1 MQRTKF
7 GLVNQLLAGF
17 AAGLVLAGGLL
28 YLGNRML
35 DSTSARLQQT
45 LDDHVRPLAHLHRL
59 QSNISSLRSRE
70 LELPHITDFTMMPFR
85 IDSMRATMTAA
96 DATLQQVADQ
106 IKPQSP
112 IEAQRLLG
120 HWQDYKKGLEVQI
133 RLAEL
138 MDLTAL
144 AAMGLG
150 GDSPRHAAIQDT
162 LAEIAQNTQAAAEKA
177 YEEELVKQALQR
189 RHFMLMAILGCFA
202 VISGLAWSGRTVVRR
217 ITLLNDGAKELA
229 SGAGGQPI
237 DPGGHDEITELGN
250 AFNAMREEVLAREVQ
265 LRGAQQLLEQRV
277 EARTRDLKDANLRLT
292 VAASAF
298 QTSAG
303 MTITDATGVILQV
316 NQSFTDITGYSADD
330 VIGQTPRLF
339 SSGRHDA
346 AFYQAMWD
354 SIGSTGSWHGEIWN
368 RRKCGEI
375 YPQWLTIS
383 AVKGDDGAVAHYV
396 GTFHDIT
403 LRKDAEEKIRV
414 LAYYDS
420 LTQLPNRRLFHDRL
434 NHALVN
440 SVRHKRHGALMLFDM
455 DNFKNLN
462 DSLGHDIGDQ
472 FLIEV
477 ANRLTLS
484 VREGDTVARL
494 GGDEFIV
501 ILEDLSDDDPQV
513 ATEIEMIALKIQG
526 ALGKTYELNL
536 ATGSESANNCQHHCS
551 ASIGIALFGPEYL
564 SASELMKRADTA
576 MYQAKAMGRNT
587 LCFFDPAMQIAVS
600 ERATLDADL
609 REALRTNQFLLYY
622 QPQIDIDGNLSGAE
636 ALVRWQH
643 PGRGLVPPN
652 DFIPRTEETGLIVP
666 LGHWVLETAC
676 EQLATWA
683 AQPDTAGV
691 SLAVNVSARQL
702 RQPDFV
708 DLVLSV
714 LDRTGAPP
722 RQLKLEITESLLL
735 HDIED
740 TIAKMQAL
748 KAAGVGFSLDDF
760 GTGYSSLAYLTR
772 LPLDQLKIDRSFVSK
787 LETDDN
793 SVVICAAT
801 ISLAHSLRLKVVAE
815 GVETNAERYLLTTVH
830 RCDFLQGYLFSKPL
844 PLAQFNDF
852 ARGNRQKQ
860 RQLVW

>member
-1 MQRTKF
+1 MQQLKF
-7 GLVNQLLAGF
+7 GLIRQLLAGF
-17 AAGLVLAGGLL
+17 AAGLILVGGLL
-28 YLGNRML
+28 YVGNQML
-35 DSTSARLQQT
+35 DATSARLQQT
-45 LDDHVRPLAHLHRL
+45 LDDHVRPLAQLHQL
-59 QSNISSLRSRE
+59 QSRIASLRNRE
-70 LELPHITDFTMMPFR
+70 LELPRTVDAFMMPFR
-85 IDSMRATMTAA
+85 ISSMRTTMNQA
-96 DATLQQVADQ
+96 DGTLQQVASQ

-120 HWQDYKKGLEVQI
+120 HWQEYKKGLEVQI
-133 RLAEL
+133 GLAEL
-138 MDLTAL
+138 MDLSALTAL
-144 AAMGLG
+144 GLG

-162 LAEIAQNTQAAAEKA
+162 LAEIAQNTQAAAERA
-177 YEEELVKQALQR
+177 YEDALVEQALDR
-189 RHFMLMAILGCFA
+189 RYLMLMAILGCFA
-202 VISGLAWSGRTVVRR
+202 FISGLAWSGRTVVRR
-217 ITLLNDGAKELA
+217 ITLLNEGAKQLA
-229 SGAGGQPI
+229 NGADGKPI
-237 DPGGHDEITELGN
+237 NLGGHDEITELGS
-250 AFNAMREEVLAREVQ
+250 AFNAMRDDVLAREMQ

-277 EARTRDLKDANLRLT
+277 EERTRDLIDANLHLM

-298 QTSAG
+298 QTSSG
-303 MTITDATGVILQV
+303 MTITDANHVILKV
-316 NQSFTDITGYSADD
+316 NDSFTAITGYSADE
-330 VIGQTPRLF
+330 VVGQTPRVL

-346 AFYQAMWD
+346 AFYHAMWD

-383 AVKGDDGAVAHYV
+383 AVKGDDGVVAHYV

-434 NHALVN
+434 NHALIN
-440 SVRHKRHGALMLFDM
+440 SVRHKHHGALMLFDM
-455 DNFKNLN
+455 DNFKTLN

-472 FLIEV
+472 FLVEV
-477 ANRLTLS
+477 ANRLSLS

-494 GGDEFIV
+494 GGDEFVV
-501 ILEDLSDDDPQV
+501 ILEELSDGPQV
-513 ATEIEMIALKIQG
+513 ATEIESIALKIQD
-526 ALGKTYELNL
+526 ALGKPYELNL
-536 ATGSESANNCQHHCS
+536 ATGSENANSCQHHCS
-551 ASIGIALFGPEYL
+551 ASIGIALFGPQNV
-564 SASELMKRADTA
+564 SVSDLMKRADTA

-587 LCFFDPAMQIAVS
+587 LCFFDPAMQVAVS
-600 ERATLDADL
+600 ALATLDADL
-609 REALRTNQFLLYY
+609 REALRTQQFVLYY
-622 QPQIDIDGNLSGAE
+622 QPQIDFDGNLGGAE

-652 DFIPRTEETGLIVP
+652 DFIPRTEETGLILP
-666 LGHWVLETAC
+666 LGQWVLEAAC

-683 AQPDTAGV
+683 DQPQTA
-691 SLAVNVSARQL
+691 SLSLSVNVSARQL

-708 DLVLSV
+708 ELVLAV

-722 RQLKLEITESLLL
+722 GQLKLEITESLLL

-772 LPLDQLKIDRSFVSK
+772 LPLDELKIDRSFVSK

-815 GVETNAERYLLTTVH
+815 GVETDAERYLLTTVH

-844 PLAQFNDF
+844 PLAQFDDF
-852 ARGNRQKQ
+852 ARDNRQKQ
-860 RQLVW
+860 RQQAW